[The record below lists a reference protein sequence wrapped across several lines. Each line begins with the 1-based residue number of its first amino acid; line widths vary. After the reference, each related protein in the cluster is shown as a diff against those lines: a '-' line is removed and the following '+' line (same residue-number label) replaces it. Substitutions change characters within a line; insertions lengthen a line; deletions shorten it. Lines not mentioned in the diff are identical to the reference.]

1 MEKIKVGPFIPMP
14 VVPTVVVGT
23 NVDGK
28 PNYLAVGFVSGVN
41 IKPPIIGISLNRKHY
56 SIKGLLE
63 NETFSVNIPSVN
75 NILETDYCGL
85 VSGRSVDKSSLFTS
99 FYGELESAPM
109 IEEFPI
115 VCECKYTGQ
124 KVDFAMDT
132 IYFGEIIQAY
142 VNHDLYK
149 KGQPADILKI
159 NPLLTGLDRQYRVV
173 GDSIGKTFSIGWD
186 CVSNKQSN
194 SESTDFIVIN
204 RSPKYTLYKTCDIQN
219 NGVENAIQEIKNH
232 AECLRAQPVEGP
244 FVIRNEGL
252 EPEAGIKVG
261 FSFKAA
267 VQGKGEIK
275 EGKINGGRYAK
286 CNYIGPYEKMS
297 GTLSSLHE
305 FIHANGF
312 KSAGLV
318 YEFYINDP
326 SITPPEK
333 LETII
338 LIPVQ
343 RI

>member
-1 MEKIKVGPFIPMP
+1 
-14 VVPTVVVGT
+14 
-23 NVDGK
+23 VD
-28 PNYLAVGFVSGVN
+28 
-41 IKPPIIGISLNRKHY
+41 
-56 SIKGLLE
+56 
-63 NETFSVNIPSVN
+63 

-85 VSGRSVDKSSLFTS
+85 VSGRSVDKSCLFSS
-99 FYGELESAPM
+99 FYGELKTAPM

-115 VCECKYTGQ
+115 VCECRYTGQ

-132 IYFGEIIQAY
+132 IYFGEIVQAY

-159 NPLLTGLDRQYRVV
+159 NPLLTGLDRQYRVA
-173 GDSIGKTFSIGWD
+173 GDSIGKAFSIGWEYA
-186 CVSNKQSN
+186 SKKQSN
-194 SESTDFIVIN
+194 LENSDFELIN
-204 RSPKYTLYKTCDIQN
+204 RPPKFILYKSCDVQAEGIAN
-219 NGVENAIQEIKNH
+219 TIHEVRKH
-232 AECLRAQPVEGP
+232 AESLGVQPVEGP

-252 EPEAGIKVG
+252 ETEAEIKIG

-267 VQGKGEIK
+267 LQGKGAMK

-286 CNYIGPYEKMS
+286 CTYIGPYEKMS
-297 GTLSSLHE
+297 GTLSSFHNY
-305 FIHANGF
+305 IQTNGF
-312 KSAGLV
+312 KGAGLV

-343 RI
+343 RIS